1 MTLQCLTHGCN
12 RIFPRNATLLCPDCD
27 GFTVEHK
34 TEMDDARTEAI
45 KGIADTQ
52 AILDRYLSY
61 RARKQTTTSID
72 TDEKYLTL
80 LTLLQQ
86 FTNLL

>member
-1 MTLQCLTHGCN
+1 
-12 RIFPRNATLLCPDCD
+12 
-27 GFTVEHK
+27 
-34 TEMDDARTEAI
+34 MDDARTEAI

-61 RARKQTTTSID
+61 RARKQTTTQID